1 MNTRV
6 LPPPPTQIAFRSI
19 SECRVRASFSK
30 FEGKKMLIYKHKH
43 HSVGGGGA
51 ITEYYLELIDKSP
64 AVITYINDKRVDIRK
79 IRDEIE
85 I

>member
-19 SECRVRASFSK
+19 SECRIRASFSN
-30 FEGKKMLIYKHKH
+30 FEGKKMLIYKHH
-43 HSVGGGGA
+43 LVGGGV
-51 ITEYYLELIDKSP
+51 TEYYLELIDKFP

-79 IRDEIE
+79 LRDEIE
-85 I
+85 T